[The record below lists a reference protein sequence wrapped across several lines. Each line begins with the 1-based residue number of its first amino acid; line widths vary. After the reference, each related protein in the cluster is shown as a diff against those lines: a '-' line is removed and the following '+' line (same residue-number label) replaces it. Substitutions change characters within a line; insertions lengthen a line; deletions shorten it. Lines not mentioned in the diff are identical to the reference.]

1 MLTFISNLLNC
12 WARLSFLCYIF
23 LIISFMSSHLLGIL
37 VLNML
42 TWPTNLM
49 VLMCLMIKP
58 YGILASLSLSLLTFF
73 CFGYMPKQLLTNEN
87 LRDAWCHLSSRC
99 DLCQQDIYCSVH
111 LFLSCM
117 IAQDIWS
124 WPSDLFI
131 FNFTP
136 STIN

>member
-23 LIISFMSSHLLGIL
+23 LIISFMSNHLLRI
-37 VLNML
+37 VFLNML
-42 TWPTNLM
+42 TWSTNLM
-49 VLMCLMIKP
+49 VLMYLMIKP
-58 YGILASLSLSLLTFF
+58 YRILASLSLSPNIF
-73 CFGYMPKQLLTNEN
+73 CFGYMPKQLPTNEN

-99 DLCQQDIYCSVH
+99 DLCQQDIYCSFH

-117 IAQDIWS
+117 IVQDIWS
-124 WPSDLFI
+124 WLSDLFI